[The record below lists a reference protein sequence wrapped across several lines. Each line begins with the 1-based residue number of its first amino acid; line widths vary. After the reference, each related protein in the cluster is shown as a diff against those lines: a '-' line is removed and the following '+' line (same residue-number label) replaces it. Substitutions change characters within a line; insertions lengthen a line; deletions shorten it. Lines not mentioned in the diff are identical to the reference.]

1 MNVNVAVSKSYSS
14 LRLLDQLSQ
23 DFKGA
28 VDLAVKEN
36 GLRGPFGIRGF
47 RISEHL
53 LEAFV
58 GTMPVLNLAIF
69 HHVYSLQESG
79 TVGIKTPHVD
89 ERVHDCNVCRNNC
102 VAALRGQSNGTQ
114 LRSALSGKAGG
125 KLIASIADR
134 ECQCA
139 EKQQSSFRPR
149 MPARGRLIGNLGF
162 ALQVMAA
169 TIKHRDRFR

>member
-1 MNVNVAVSKSYSS
+1 MNVNVAVNKSYSS

-36 GLRGPFGIRGF
+36 GLRGPFGIMGF

-58 GTMPVLNLAIF
+58 GTMPILNLAIF

-79 TVGIKTPHVD
+79 TVGIKRRMSTNASMIVMF
-89 ERVHDCNVCRNNC
+89 V
-102 VAALRGQSNGTQ
+102 GTAVS
-114 LRSALSGKAGG
+114 LL
-125 KLIASIADR
+125 
-134 ECQCA
+134 
-139 EKQQSSFRPR
+139 
-149 MPARGRLIGNLGF
+149 
-162 ALQVMAA
+162 
-169 TIKHRDRFR
+169 